1 LLQVVEQVVKVMVV
15 EVEQVDLENLKV
27 QLILT
32 QRLH

>member
-32 QRLH
+32 QHLL